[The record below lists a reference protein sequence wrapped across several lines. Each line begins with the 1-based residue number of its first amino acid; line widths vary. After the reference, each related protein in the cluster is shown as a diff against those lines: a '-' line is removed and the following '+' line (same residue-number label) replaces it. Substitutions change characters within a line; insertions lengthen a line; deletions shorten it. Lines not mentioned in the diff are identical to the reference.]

1 MVIRKNLEVKY
12 ALISVYTKNKLDILC
27 KYLNEN
33 NFKFI
38 STGST
43 AKKIISLG
51 YKCLEVSKITQF
63 REILD
68 GRVKTL
74 NPKLYGSI
82 LYIRNKTY

>member
-1 MVIRKNLEVKY
+1 MVLRKNLKIKY
-12 ALISVYTKNKLDILC
+12 ALISVYDKNKLNILC
-27 KYLNEN
+27 KYLSKN

-51 YKCLEVSKITQF
+51 YKCIEVSKITQF

-82 LYIRNKTY
+82 LYLRNNA